1 MKKEIV
7 YGMVKKTEEEVD
19 NEVNRIAFVFIL
31 AIAASVGFFSLYIY
45 IDNIFN
51 PYKMEIFNNIIAF
64 VIWILVCLLFSF
76 ICLFIGSLIT
86 RRYKLVE
93 IKK

>member
-19 NEVNRIAFVFIL
+19 EEINKIGFVLVL
-31 AIAASVGFFSLYIY
+31 AITASLGLFSLYAY
-45 IDNIFN
+45 IDNIIN
-51 PYKMEIFNNIIAF
+51 PYKREIFNNLIALI
-64 VIWILVCLLFSF
+64 IWILVSLMFIL